1 MQVFLRTLCS
11 QVGSAKA
18 CVFLKKETSQ
28 KSFILAGL
36 SMKLNFESASPA
48 IKEDSPLAVFVK
60 DANRAIAVEDLVKLD
75 NGHNHNKEEQDILK
89 QFREGLVLPLMNRG
103 LLNGLL
109 FVGRKSETEQYT
121 FTADDEEFLSILSS
135 QIAVAV
141 ENARLHEAEK
151 RALAELQAAQKQL
164 IHSERLAALGEMSA
178 KIAHEINNPLG
189 IMKNYLLMIKRA
201 KTKPAEAAKYLEI
214 VGQEIDRVTSIVKEM
229 INFHRPQNVEFKII
243 NVLPVL
249 DGVIEFLSPQL
260 KNKDIE
266 IIKKYSPDCPR
277 VEASADNL
285 KQVFINVIMNSM
297 DAMPDGGK
305 IEIAANKFH
314 DKLQLQICD
323 SGCGVPEEVLPSIFE
338 PFFTTKD
345 ESQGTGLGLAVCADI
360 IKKHNGTINFRNRDK
375 GACVEIIIPAA
386 KV

>member
-1 MQVFLRTLCS
+1 P

-18 CVFLKKETSQ
+18 GVSLKKESSQ
-28 KSFILAGL
+28 KNFVLAGSSL
-36 SMKLNFESASPA
+36 KLNFESASPA
-48 IKEDSPLAVFVK
+48 INEDSPLAVFVK
-60 DANRAIAVEDLVKLD
+60 DANRAIAVEVLVKLD
-75 NGHNHNKEEQDILK
+75 DGHNHDKEERDILK

-103 LLNGLL
+103 QLNGLL
-109 FVGRKSETEQYT
+109 FVGRKSDDGQNT
-121 FTADDEEFLSILSS
+121 FTTDDEEFLSILSS

-151 RALAELQAAQKQL
+151 KALVDLQTAQEQL
-164 IHSERLAALGEMSA
+164 VHSERLAVLGEMSA